1 MTREYDLVAVKDLDA
16 KNLMDPLLNSRNRV
30 GTAWGTFL
38 QILEYKCTYS
48 WLSIRSVQ
56 PKECA
61 ACGIETD
68 KPLWVSEHSCPFM
81 VHSVQRLEH
90 GLQHLGTRS
99 DPGVSDPQEL
109 RSTHPVLPPY

>member
-48 WLSIRSVQ
+48 
-56 PKECA
+56 
-61 ACGIETD
+61 
-68 KPLWVSEHSCPFM
+68 
-81 VHSVQRLEH
+81 
-90 GLQHLGTRS
+90 
-99 DPGVSDPQEL
+99 
-109 RSTHPVLPPY
+109 